1 LFSFLNFFNKN
12 IPHAATI
19 KQHIQTIGLTTNQ
32 AIHIVTNHTISV
44 SHKAMIPVHTQMM
57 FARKGRTFAK
67 VSMNF
72 SIAANP
78 QYMSSNQISLII
90 RVIILFSFCAAKNMS
105 SALMLPWDNRFI
117 FLQFE
122 TL

>member
-1 LFSFLNFFNKN
+1 LSFFLDFFSKK
-12 IPHAATI
+12 IPPIATT
-19 KQHIQTIGLTTNQ
+19 KQHIQIIGLTTNQ

-57 FARKGRTFAK
+57 FARNGRTFVK
-67 VSMNF
+67 VSMNL

-78 QYMSSNQISLII
+78 QYMSNNQINLTI
-90 RVIILFSFCAAKNMS
+90 RVIILFSFCAAKNIS
-105 SALMLPWDNRFI
+105 SALTLPWDNRFI
-117 FLQFE
+117 LLQFE